1 MKNFTILLN
10 FTGKR
15 FLLSLLFWWLRW
27 PATLLKKETLEQVF
41 SGEFCEIFKNTCSY
55 TTPPVA
61 ASDYI
66 PSQIRMTRMKK
77 SNKKFKI
84 NQKQKI
90 KTSVG
95 TSVTTITNNW
105 TTPHKLSYISN
116 FFICNSRLKLAENI
130 ARAKQQP
137 EAELMLF
144 ENYTL
149 SSSTL
154 SSQNNKAYFKRRE
167 KSMCLCFKENKWK
180 WKWVEVKIN
189 HIVRHK

>member
-1 MKNFTILLN
+1 MNFA
-10 FTGKR
+10 K
-15 FLLSLLFWWLRW
+15 FLRTLVLTRHLRW
-27 PATLLKKETLEQVF
+27 LLLIISLVRSEWLEWKRA
-41 SGEFCEIFKNTCSY
+41 IKNSR
-55 TTPPVA
+55 
-61 ASDYI
+61 S
-66 PSQIRMTRMKK
+66 TR
-77 SNKKFKI
+77 SR
-84 NQKQKI
+84 KI

-105 TTPHKLSYISN
+105 TTPHKFSYISN
-116 FFICNSRLKLAENI
+116 FFISNSRLKLAENI